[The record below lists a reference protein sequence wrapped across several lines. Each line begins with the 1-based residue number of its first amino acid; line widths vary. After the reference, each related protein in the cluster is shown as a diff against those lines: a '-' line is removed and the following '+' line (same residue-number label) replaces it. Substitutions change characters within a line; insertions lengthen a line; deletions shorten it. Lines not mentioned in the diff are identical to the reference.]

1 MFTFIVTF
9 HNINLNKVT
18 ITSLSYYKLHFYSNL
33 LKIEVTINVS
43 FIVTLFNV
51 TIKFTFIVTN

>member
-9 HNINLNKVT
+9 YNISLNKVT
-18 ITSLSYYKLHFYSNL
+18 ITSLSYYKVYFYSNL
-33 LKIEVTINVS
+33 LYIEVTINIS

-51 TIKFTFIVTN
+51 TI